1 MSVQEDQINGK
12 ILDYP
17 GRVPPQATEVEEA
30 ILGAILIDEA
40 AFTSIMDFL
49 DESCFYKESHRIIYG
64 VMKTLYLRSEPIDAL
79 TVTEELR
86 RSNQLERIGGA
97 YFITGLTNKVP
108 SASNIA
114 TYTKIV
120 LDKSRLRKLIT
131 VGGQIVN
138 MAFQETEDVDTLIDT
153 VEKQIFDIAQDKASQ
168 QFRPLN
174 AILHDAFEQMDN
186 YYNRPGGLTGVP
198 SGFQSID
205 HITNGFQA
213 SNLIIV
219 AARPGMGKTALV
231 LNVARHAAVLHQK
244 AVGIFSLEMSS
255 TDLVTRLLC
264 AEAEVDAQRLRSGNL
279 PDKDYRKLHTSVNN
293 LHKANIF
300 IDETAGLNILD
311 LRARARRL
319 KAEHN
324 VELLIIDYLQLI
336 NASVR
341 SGANR
346 QEEVALI
353 SRSLK
358 ALAKELSI
366 PVIALS
372 QLSRAVE
379 QRGGD
384 KRPQLSDLRDS
395 GSIEQDADVVM
406 FIHREDYYNTA
417 QDSFNQSMVTEA
429 EIIIAKHRN
438 GPTDTAKLG
447 WARKFTKFV
456 PMDTAHAGIVPP
468 PSSHDVEPAF

>member
-1 MSVQEDQINGK
+1 
-12 ILDYP
+12 
-17 GRVPPQATEVEEA
+17 
-30 ILGAILIDEA
+30 
-40 AFTSIMDFL
+40 
-49 DESCFYKESHRIIYG
+49 
-64 VMKTLYLRSEPIDAL
+64 
-79 TVTEELR
+79 
-86 RSNQLERIGGA
+86 
-97 YFITGLTNKVP
+97 
-108 SASNIA
+108 
-114 TYTKIV
+114 
-120 LDKSRLRKLIT
+120 
-131 VGGQIVN
+131 
-138 MAFQETEDVDTLIDT
+138 
-153 VEKQIFDIAQDKASQ
+153 
-168 QFRPLN
+168 
-174 AILHDAFEQMDN
+174 
-186 YYNRPGGLTGVP
+186 
-198 SGFQSID
+198 
-205 HITNGFQA
+205 
-213 SNLIIV
+213 
-219 AARPGMGKTALV
+219 GMGKTALV

-417 QDSFNQSMVTEA
+417 QDAFNQSMVTEA

-456 PMDTAHAGIVPP
+456 PMDTAHTGIVPP

>member
-379 QRGGD
+379 QSPD
-384 KRPQLSDLRDS
+384 
-395 GSIEQDADVVM
+395 
-406 FIHREDYYNTA
+406 
-417 QDSFNQSMVTEA
+417 
-429 EIIIAKHRN
+429 
-438 GPTDTAKLG
+438 
-447 WARKFTKFV
+447 
-456 PMDTAHAGIVPP
+456 GIVITDLGGTIEYVNDAFVNISGFSHEECLGRN
-468 PSSHDVEPAF
+468 PSFLQSGKTPRETYTAMWQALGRGQSWKGEFHNRHKDGSEYIEFAVVAPIRESGGQVTHY